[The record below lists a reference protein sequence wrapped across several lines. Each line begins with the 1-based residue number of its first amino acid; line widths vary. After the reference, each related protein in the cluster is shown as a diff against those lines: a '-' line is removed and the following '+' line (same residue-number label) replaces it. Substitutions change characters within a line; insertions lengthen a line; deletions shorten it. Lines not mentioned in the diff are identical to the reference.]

1 VKIKIIAVGK
11 LKQPYINSGV
21 KDYLERLKHYI
32 PIEIL
37 EVSEKDIPKY
47 LSSDNFSTVLNRIGK
62 EMSSPEFAEFINKL
76 LIKGNKDIYFFI
88 GGAEGF
94 DEEFIQKGDFVLSMS
109 SFTFP
114 HELARLILLEQLYRA
129 FTIIRN
135 EKYHK

>member
-1 VKIKIIAVGK
+1 MKIKIIAVDK
-11 LKQPYINSGV
+11 LKKPYINSGV
-21 KDYLERLKHYI
+21 KDYLERLKHYV

-47 LSSDNFSTVLNRIGK
+47 LSPDNFNIVLNRIGK
-62 EMSSPEFAEFINKL
+62 EVSSPEFAELINKL
-76 LIKGNKDIYFFI
+76 LIKGNKDVIFFI
-88 GGAEGF
+88 GSAEGF
-94 DEEFIQKGDFVLSMS
+94 DEKFIRRGDFVLSMS

>member
-11 LKQPYINSGV
+11 LKKPYINSGV

-37 EVSEKDIPKY
+37 DVSEKDISKY
-47 LSSDNFSTVLNRIGK
+47 LSSDNFNIVLNRIGK
-62 EMSSPEFAEFINKL
+62 EMGSPEFAELINKL
-76 LIKGNKDIYFFI
+76 LIKGNKDIDFFI

-94 DEEFIQKGDFVLSMS
+94 DKEFIRSGDFVLSMS

>member
-1 VKIKIIAVGK
+1 MKIKIIAVGK